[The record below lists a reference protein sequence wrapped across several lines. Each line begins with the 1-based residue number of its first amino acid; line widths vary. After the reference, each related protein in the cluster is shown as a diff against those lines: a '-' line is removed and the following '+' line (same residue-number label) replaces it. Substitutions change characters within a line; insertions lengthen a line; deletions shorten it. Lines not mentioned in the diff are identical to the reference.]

1 MSEKTMKEK
10 EYYAHSKE
18 GKPLE
23 DHLKEVARMTRS
35 FPKRK
40 EVNQRHERGIQYFNG
55 DFRENGDVDKA
66 RYWSHSNELPG
77 STVVGSEGDL

>member
-1 MSEKTMKEK
+1 MSEKPMKEK
-10 EYYAHSKE
+10 EYYAHFQE

-66 RYWSHSNELPG
+66 GYRRFSGQLSSPHIFG
-77 STVVGSEGDL
+77 SKGY